1 MQVRLFS
8 FIYKA
13 FQALYYQFNYFIYRC
28 FYTALRLYILHSVR
42 ASGK

>member
-1 MQVRLFS
+1 MQFRLLALYIRLFR
-8 FIYKA
+8 
-13 FQALYYQFNYFIYRC
+13 LYINQFNIFYRC